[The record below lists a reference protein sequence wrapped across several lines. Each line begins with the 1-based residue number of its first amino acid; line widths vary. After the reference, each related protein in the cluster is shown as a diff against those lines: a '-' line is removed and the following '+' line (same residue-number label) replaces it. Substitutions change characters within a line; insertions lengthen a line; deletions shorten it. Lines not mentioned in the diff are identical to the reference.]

1 MTLTLNLSL
10 TLLTDPRLRQLG
22 YRLLLQVHDEV
33 ILEGPEQHVDE
44 AMKILRQCMEHP
56 FEKPL
61 KVDLVVDAKA
71 AKTWYD
77 AK

>member
-1 MTLTLNLSL
+1 
-10 TLLTDPRLRQLG
+10 
-22 YRLLLQVHDEV
+22 V